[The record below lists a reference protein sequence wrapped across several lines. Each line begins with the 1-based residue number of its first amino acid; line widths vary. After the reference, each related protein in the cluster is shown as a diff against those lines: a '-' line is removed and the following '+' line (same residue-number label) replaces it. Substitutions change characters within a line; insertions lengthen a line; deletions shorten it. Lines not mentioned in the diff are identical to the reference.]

1 MTIIVSAFWIFI
13 IAFFV
18 LELVLYAL
26 NTIRYPNRSKI
37 RKRLKRL
44 SEDDFVPEP
53 SDILRKRVLSDVRV
67 LDRILRHIPG
77 VQALDR
83 LVQQANSKYSTGF
96 YILFGLFLGSTG
108 YLVGSM
114 VVQNPFFAP
123 IIGLALTAFPIF
135 VLHRKKKQRM
145 AKFQRQL
152 PEALELV
159 ARALKAGHAFSSGL
173 KLAAD
178 EFDDPLGPE
187 FQAAL
192 DEINFGVS
200 VTDALKNLTTRVD
213 CPELRFFV
221 VSVIVQRD
229 TGGNLAEIIE
239 NLARL
244 IRERFKF
251 EGKVRVLSAEG
262 KLSAMVLVALPFAI
276 TLVLQF
282 INPDYMDTLFSE
294 PSGRMVIGVAI
305 ITMLMGIIVIRKMIK
320 IRV

>member
-1 MTIIVSAFWIFI
+1 
-13 IAFFV
+13 
-18 LELVLYAL
+18 
-26 NTIRYPNRSKI
+26 
-37 RKRLKRL
+37 
-44 SEDDFVPEP
+44 
-53 SDILRKRVLSDVRV
+53 
-67 LDRILRHIPG
+67 
-77 VQALDR
+77 
-83 LVQQANSKYSTGF
+83 
-96 YILFGLFLGSTG
+96 
-108 YLVGSM
+108 
-114 VVQNPFFAP
+114 
-123 IIGLALTAFPIF
+123 
-135 VLHRKKKQRM
+135 
-145 AKFQRQL
+145 
-152 PEALELV
+152 
-159 ARALKAGHAFSSGL
+159 
-173 KLAAD
+173 LAAD

-187 FQAAL
+187 FQACL

-200 VTDALKNLTTRVD
+200 VADALKSLTTRVD

-244 IRERFKF
+244 IRARFKF